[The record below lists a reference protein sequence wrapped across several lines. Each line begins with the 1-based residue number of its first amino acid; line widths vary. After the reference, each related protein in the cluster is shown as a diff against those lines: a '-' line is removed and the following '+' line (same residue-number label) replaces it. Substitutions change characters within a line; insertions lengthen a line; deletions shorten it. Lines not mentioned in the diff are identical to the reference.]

1 MEVFFEE
8 LSFFEVDWYFENVF
22 YFADGSEVE
31 IAFLQSFVE
40 VADVLLFEQVLV
52 DDSVGV
58 VPLVGHDF
66 EAGDE
71 YEQLF

>member
-31 IAFLQSFVE
+31 IAFL
-40 VADVLLFEQVLV
+40 
-52 DDSVGV
+52 
-58 VPLVGHDF
+58 
-66 EAGDE
+66 
-71 YEQLF
+71 